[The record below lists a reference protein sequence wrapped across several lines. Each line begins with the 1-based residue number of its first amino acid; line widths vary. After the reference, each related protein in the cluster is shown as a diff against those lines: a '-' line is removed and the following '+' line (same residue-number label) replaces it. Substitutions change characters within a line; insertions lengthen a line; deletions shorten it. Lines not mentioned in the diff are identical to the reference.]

1 MPSCRSRSVRALA
14 LALLPLAS
22 LAAACAAPDAPAPA
36 ARPNVVFF
44 LADDLGYAE
53 VGAYGQT
60 KIKTPNIDRLAAE
73 GMRFTDFYSGSPVC
87 APSRGTLM
95 TGLHTGHAFVRDNKE
110 MGGWEKDDPEGQLP
124 LPAGTVTLP
133 ATLRDAGYATAAIG
147 KWGLGGPDSTG
158 QPNLQGFDHWFGY
171 LCQRWAH
178 NYYPDHLWR
187 NQDRYPL
194 ENEYF
199 SAHQR
204 LDTAP
209 DDPAAYDRYR
219 GPQYA
224 PDLMIEDALA
234 FIRENRDRPFF
245 LYFAT
250 PVPHAALQVPADSLE
265 PYLPLG
271 WDEAPY
277 LGQKG
282 YLPHPAPRAAY
293 AAMVSRMDRDVG
305 RIVELLAELGLDDR
319 TLVMFSSDNGPTFNG
334 GTDSTFFESAGPL
347 RGLKQDVY
355 EGGIRVPFIARWPGR
370 VAAGSTSALP
380 AAFWDVFPTLADVVG
395 AATPSGLDGVSIA
408 PTLLGEGTQPPREY
422 LYWEFQGNQA
432 VRLGDWKAY
441 RMKDADAVALYDLA
455 TDIGE
460 TRDVAADHPDVVAR
474 VTEILRTGRTESE
487 EFPLRRE
494 R

>member
-1 MPSCRSRSVRALA
+1 MSLPRPRSASLA
-14 LALLPLAS
+14 ILALLPLVT
-22 LAAACAAPDAPAPA
+22 LATACS
-36 ARPNVVFF
+36 RPTPNIVFI

-60 KIKTPNIDRLAAE
+60 RIKTPNIDRLAAE

-87 APSRGTLM
+87 APSRGTLL
-95 TGLHTGHAFVRDNKE
+95 TGLHTGHAFIRDNKE

-133 ATLRDAGYATAAIG
+133 AVLGDAGYVTAAIG
-147 KWGLGGPDSTG
+147 KWGLGGPGSSG
-158 QPNLQGFDHWFGY
+158 HPNLQGFGHWFGY

-187 NQDRYPL
+187 DQERYPL

-204 LDTAP
+204 LDAAP
-209 DDPAAYDRYR
+209 DDPAVYEQYR
-219 GPQYA
+219 GTQYA

-265 PYLPLG
+265 PYLQNH
-271 WDEAPY
+271 WDDAPY

-293 AAMVSRMDRDVG
+293 AAMVSRMDRDIG
-305 RIVELLAELGLDDR
+305 RIVELLGELGLDDR
-319 TLVMFSSDNGPTFNG
+319 TLVMFASDNGPTFNG

-370 VAAGSTSALP
+370 IAAGATSALP
-380 AAFWDVFPTLADVVG
+380 AAFWDVFPTLVDVTG
-395 AATPSGLDGVSIA
+395 ATVPPGLDGVSIA
-408 PTLLGEGTQPPREY
+408 PTLFDEGAQPPREY

-441 RMKDADAVALYDLA
+441 RMRDTDTVALYDLA

-460 TRDVAADHPDVVAR
+460 ARDVAAEHPDVVAR
-474 VTEILRTGRTESE
+474 VSEIMRTGRTESK
-487 EFPLRRE
+487 EFPLRRDE
-494 R
+494 

>member
-1 MPSCRSRSVRALA
+1 MPFHRSRAARVVTLV
-14 LALLPLAS
+14 LLPLAA
-22 LAAACAAPDAPAPA
+22 LTVACAAP
-36 ARPNVVFF
+36 RPNVVFV

-95 TGLHTGHAFVRDNKE
+95 TGLHTGHAYVRDNKE

-133 ATLRDAGYATAAIG
+133 AVLRNAGYATAAIG
-147 KWGLGGPDSTG
+147 KWGLGGPGSTG
-158 QPNLQGFDHWFGY
+158 HPNLQGFDHWFGH

-187 NQDRYPL
+187 NEARYPL

-204 LDTAP
+204 LDAAP
-209 DDPAAYDRYR
+209 DDPAAYNRYS
-219 GPQYA
+219 GTQYA
-224 PDLMIEDALA
+224 PDLMVEDALA

-265 PYLPLG
+265 SYVQEG
-271 WDEAPY
+271 WNGTPY
-277 LGQKG
+277 LGQKD

-293 AAMVSRMDRDVG
+293 AAMVSRMDRDLG
-305 RIVELLAELGLDDR
+305 RIVDLLAELGLDDR

-334 GTDSTFFESAGPL
+334 GTDSAFFESAGPL
-347 RGLKQDVY
+347 RGLKQDLY

-370 VAAGSTSALP
+370 VPAGATSALP
-380 AAFWDVFPTLADVVG
+380 AAFWDVFPTLADVTG
-395 AATPSGLDGVSIA
+395 AAAPPGLDGVSIV
-408 PTLLGEGTQPPREY
+408 PTLIGEGAQPPREY

-441 RMKDADAVALYDLA
+441 LLRDGDAVALYDLA

-474 VTEILRTGRTESE
+474 VAEIMRTGRTESA

>member
-1 MPSCRSRSVRALA
+1 MPWSRACSVRVLV
-14 LALLPLAS
+14 LALLS
-22 LAAACAAPDAPAPA
+22 LATLSTACA
-36 ARPNVVFF
+36 RPQPNIVFV

-60 KIKTPNIDRLAAE
+60 KIRTPNIDRLAAE
-73 GMRFTDFYSGSPVC
+73 GMRFTDFYAGSPVC
-87 APSRGTLM
+87 APSRGTLL
-95 TGLHTGHAFVRDNKE
+95 TGLHTGHAFIRDNEE

-124 LPAGTVTLP
+124 LPPGTVTLP
-133 ATLRDAGYATAAIG
+133 AVLREADYVTAAIG

-187 NQDRYPL
+187 NRERAPL

-204 LDTAP
+204 LDAAP
-209 DDPAAYDRYR
+209 DDPAAYDSYR
-219 GPQYA
+219 GSQYS

-234 FIRENRDRPFF
+234 FIRENRDRRFF

-265 PYLPLG
+265 PYLEEG
-271 WDEAPY
+271 WDEGPY
-277 LGQKG
+277 LGHKG

-305 RIVELLAELGLDDR
+305 RIVDLLAELGLDDR
-319 TLVMFSSDNGPTFNG
+319 TIVMFSSDNGPTFNG
-334 GTDSTFFESAGPL
+334 GTDSTFFRSAGPL

-355 EGGIRVPFIARWPGR
+355 EGGIRVPFIARWPGQI
-370 VAAGSTSALP
+370 AAGATSALP
-380 AAFWDVFPTLADVVG
+380 AAFWDVFPTLVDMAGGTV
-395 AATPSGLDGVSIA
+395 PPGLDGVSIA
-408 PTLLGEGTQPPREY
+408 PTLFAEGAQPPREY
-422 LYWEFQGNQA
+422 LYWEFQGNRA

-441 RMKDADAVALYDLA
+441 LMDGSDTVALYDLA
-455 TDIGE
+455 SDVGE
-460 TRDVAADHPDVVAR
+460 THDVAADHPDVVAR
-474 VTEILRTGRTESE
+474 VAEIMRTGRTESK

>member
-1 MPSCRSRSVRALA
+1 LV
-14 LALLPLAS
+14 LALLPLAP
-22 LAAACAAPDAPAPA
+22 LAAACAAPDAPAPP

-44 LADDLGYAE
+44 LADDLGYGE

-87 APSRGTLM
+87 APARGTLM

-147 KWGLGGPDSTG
+147 KWGLGGPGSTG

-187 NQDRYPL
+187 NQERYPL

-204 LDTAP
+204 LDAAP
-209 DDPAAYDRYR
+209 DDPAAYDQYR

-265 PYLPLG
+265 PYLQEG

-293 AAMVSRMDRDVG
+293 AAMVSRMDRDFG
-305 RIVELLAELGLDDR
+305 RILALLAELGLDDR

-355 EGGIRVPFIARWPGR
+355 EGGIRVPFIARWPGK
-370 VAAGSTSALP
+370 VAAGATSALP
-380 AAFWDVFPTLADVVG
+380 AAFWDVLPTLADVTG
-395 AATPSGLDGVSIA
+395 APTPPGLDGVSIA
-408 PTLLGEGTQPPREY
+408 PTLLNEGTQPPREY

-441 RMKDADAVALYDLA
+441 RMKDTDAVTLYDLA

-474 VTEILRTGRTESE
+474 VTEILRTGRTESA